1 MSDSV
6 ARRIL
11 PVIIG
16 IGLTIILLVVLGNIA
31 QQRRQQQAAAAPVLR
46 VLQPRP
52 GVSVDSPLVIQFTTT
67 APLALHPTG
76 WGAGN
81 LHLHALVNG
90 VEYMPAAAEITR
102 RDSLYHWTLP
112 AVARGR
118 LELFLGWADQRHRAL
133 QAGASDTVT
142 AMLR

>member
-16 IGLTIILLVVLGNIA
+16 MGLTIVLLIVLGYIA
-31 QQRRQQQAAAAPVLR
+31 QQRRQQQSVAAPVLR
-46 VLQPRP
+46 VLYPAP
-52 GVSVDSPLVIQFTTT
+52 GASVDSPLVIQFATT
-67 APLALHPTG
+67 APLALQPTG

-81 LHLHALVNG
+81 LHLHAMVNG

-102 RDSLYHWTLP
+102 GDSAYHWTIAP
-112 AVARGR
+112 VARAPI
-118 LELFLGWADQRHRAL
+118 ELYLGWADQRHRAL
-133 QAGASDTVT
+133 GAGASDTIT
-142 AMLR
+142 ATLR